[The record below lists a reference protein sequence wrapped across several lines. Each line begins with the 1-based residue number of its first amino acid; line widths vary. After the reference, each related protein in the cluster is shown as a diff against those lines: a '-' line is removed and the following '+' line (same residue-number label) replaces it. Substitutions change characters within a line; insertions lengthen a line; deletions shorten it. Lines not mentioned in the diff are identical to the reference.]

1 MTGALQGG
9 DAAPE
14 QGVLSSCS
22 KGPQIPS
29 HPHQE
34 TVGTCFSVL
43 GCRAGGRGRRAG
55 EGDGLEPGRGLQL
68 AKRMS
73 LFWSASLQIHVSGAG
88 AWKQV
93 K

>member
-22 KGPQIPS
+22 KGPQIPES
-29 HPHQE
+29 PTSGDHRDLFLCSGVQ
-34 TVGTCFSVL
+34 
-43 GCRAGGRGRRAG
+43 GRSAG

-68 AKRMS
+68 AKRMNV
-73 LFWSASLQIHVSGAG
+73 FWSTSLEIHVSGVG